1 MIFLPAILIPA
12 CVSSSPAFLM
22 MYSAQK
28 LNKQG
33 DNIWGLRDTTLDIV
47 YCTVLTFQTQR
58 LSQWGTAEGRI
69 FTVPAC
75 LPTDIPL
82 LIFSPSIHG
91 LLKRSSGQGPRR
103 KESLS
108 LGEQEEEAR
117 ELDTPQLPCPR
128 KLEGGKQSMPSSPVG
143 WGRGR

>member
-1 MIFLPAILIPA
+1 MEAQVLPGATIYAP
-12 CVSSSPAFLM
+12 SN
-22 MYSAQK
+22 YSVPNTGVGAAA
-28 LNKQG
+28 LNIKF
-33 DNIWGLRDTTLDIV
+33 IV
-47 YCTVLTFQTQR
+47 LFSHSEPNH

-82 LIFSPSIHG
+82 LIFSPSIRG

-128 KLEGGKQSMPSSPVG
+128 KLEGSKQSMPSSPVG